1 MNNCVGILETSCVPV
16 GVMVGL
22 VWLVVLV
29 GGNSQGWLKYVNL
42 RTGRWT
48 DRHAD
53 GSDVN
58 DT

>member
-53 GSDVN
+53 GQ
-58 DT
+58 T